1 MPLYEYYCSDCS
13 TKFDAL
19 RPMDKADATIMC
31 VKCEGR
37 HTSRVLSV
45 FFAARGE
52 AHSDGKAVAATG
64 GGCACGNG
72 ACGCGHSHN

>member
-1 MPLYEYYCSDCS
+1 MPLYEYFCADCR
-13 TKFDAL
+13 TTFDAL
-19 RPMDKADATIMC
+19 RPMDKADAKIPC

-45 FFAARGE
+45 FFA
-52 AHSDGKAVAATG
+52 HSEGKTMAGSG
-64 GGCACGNG
+64 GGCACENG

>member
-1 MPLYEYYCSDCS
+1 MPLYEYFCTDCR
-13 TKFDAL
+13 TTFDAL
-19 RPMDKADATIMC
+19 RPMNKADAPIRC
-31 VKCEGR
+31 SKCEGR

-45 FFAARGE
+45 FFAQGE
-52 AHSDGKAVAATG
+52 GKTVSGG